1 MKVTA
6 VRAAWVFHTLL
17 LLTVQS
23 QNSFNLQEGGGAS
36 LLIDPN
42 RLQFF
47 DYESISLSCAGS
59 DEAADWRVM
68 KTDSSGSDR
77 WETSTGSMII
87 KPAYVSHSGEY
98 VCEDEGGNR
107 SKSVN
112 ISITAADVIL
122 VSPALPVVEGEA
134 VSLSCRRKGSP
145 SNLPAD
151 FYKDGSLINTGH
163 TGSVTIRSISA
174 SDGGFY
180 KCSISGSQGES
191 AESWLQVTAFIP
203 PSSEETTPA
212 FDPQTSQSPVFFFL
226 RVSVLM
232 MMMMMMML
240 VVGLL
245 QCRKHRGCWE
255 QLATERKK

>member
-47 DYESISLSCAGS
+47 EYESISLSCAGF

-191 AESWLQVTAFIP
+191 AESWLQVKG
-203 PSSEETTPA
+203 
-212 FDPQTSQSPVFFFL
+212 QTN
-226 RVSVLM
+226 
-232 MMMMMMML
+232 
-240 VVGLL
+240 
-245 QCRKHRGCWE
+245 
-255 QLATERKK
+255 

>member
-1 MKVTA
+1 
-6 VRAAWVFHTLL
+6 
-17 LLTVQS
+17 
-23 QNSFNLQEGGGAS
+23 
-36 LLIDPN
+36 
-42 RLQFF
+42 
-47 DYESISLSCAGS
+47 
-59 DEAADWRVM
+59 
-68 KTDSSGSDR
+68 
-77 WETSTGSMII
+77 MII

-151 FYKDGSLINTGH
+151 FYKDGSLIRTTYTGEMSIH
-163 TGSVTIRSISA
+163 SISA

-191 AESWLQVTAFIP
+191 AESWLQVTG
-203 PSSEETTPA
+203 TTA
-212 FDPQTSQSPVFFFL
+212 ADDPQTSPSPGSNRLLPVLTAVFTLTF
-226 RVSVLM
+226 VVVLL
-232 MMMMMMML
+232 L
-240 VVGLL
+240 VVGLV
-245 QCRKHRGCWE
+245 QCRKHRGPE
-255 QLATERKK
+255 QNAADPNDVTYSTVTAKRKREVSRSTNVSDPNKSTYAVIVPRKE